1 MMKAMIIKPTLVVK
15 PVLIR
20 RSRGAQPELHREA
33 GITMVLVALAMV
45 AIIAM
50 AALSIDVVTLY
61 LARMEA
67 QRSADAGALA
77 AARVISISGLTG
89 DPTNSSGYW
98 SQICG
103 GSTGIATQAAVAA
116 ATQSTVDAVAPT
128 VQVRYF
134 AGGASPVP
142 DCSSGLPAAF
152 GVNPLVS
159 VQVTRNN
166 LPTFFSRIWGN
177 AGNTVTATAVA
188 EAFNSS
194 NSGNVGNG
202 TTGTITP
209 VQPRCV
215 KPWMVW
221 NKDPLNP
228 GPVQNRNYNPNN
240 PQAGP
245 PQFFCDQPNPSNP
258 GGNPVPCNSLVDQ
271 GDGQIFHPGINLNG
285 LQSDGSPSLTSTAV
299 IGEAFWLS
307 ANCERIG
314 SSCIPRSTKFEANY
328 NNEFGYQQ
336 GPPNL
341 LYLAGQAPSVNPV
354 AVPSCSSGTSMYQQ
368 AIAGCDQSTVYHC
381 GVQNMN
387 TIDMSENP
395 GGFTNDTTDG
405 VSCLINEAD
414 PAGSQ
419 PTGQDTINLSSYP
432 FQMLAGSSNPLVGNG
447 LTPGTPITSSS
458 SIVSLP
464 IIDNTT
470 SVPGGGTKQVTVV
483 GFLQVFINSVDQY
496 GNVEVTVLNVTG
508 CSNGTGQPVGTAV
521 TGSSPVP
528 VRLITP
534 P

>member
-1 MMKAMIIKPTLVVK
+1 MMKPIIVKGTIFEQTLVRRTLIKQTLVMKPT
-15 PVLIR
+15 LIR
-20 RSRGAQPELHREA
+20 RSRRGGPQLQREA

-45 AIIAM
+45 AIVAM

-67 QRSADAGALA
+67 QRSADAAALA

-103 GSTGIATQAAVAA
+103 GSTGIATQAAIAA
-116 ATQSTVDAVAPT
+116 ATQSTVDAVVPT

-194 NSGNVGNG
+194 NSGNVSNG
-202 TTGTITP
+202 PTGTITP

-221 NKDPLNP
+221 NLDAL
-228 GPVQNRNYNPNN
+228 PNDN
-240 PQAGP
+240 CQSITSSPQ
-245 PQFFCDQPNPSNP
+245 CQP
-258 GGNPVPCNSLVDQ
+258 LVDQ
-271 GDGQIFHPGINLNG
+271 GDGRIIRQGITLNG
-285 LQSDGSPSLTSTAV
+285 LQSNGLPSLTSTAV
-299 IGEAFWLS
+299 IGEVFYLS
-307 ANCERIG
+307 ANCKRNG
-314 SSCIPRSTKFEANY
+314 ASCSARSPSQEANY
-328 NNEFGYQQ
+328 NNGFGYME

-354 AVPSCSSGTSMYQQ
+354 AVPSCSSGTSVYQQ

-387 TIDMSENP
+387 VIDMSENP

-405 VSCLINEAD
+405 VACLINEAN

-419 PTGQDTINLSSYP
+419 PAGQDTINLSSYP
-432 FQMLAGSSNPLVGNG
+432 FQILAGTSNPLVGNG
-447 LTPGTPITSSS
+447 LTPGTPITRSS

-470 SVPGGGTKQVTVV
+470 LVPSGGTQPVTVV

-508 CSNGTGQPVGTAV
+508 CTNGTGQTVGPAV